1 MPNITRGER
10 LGGLMQYLVGPGR
23 HNEHTEPHLVAGDD
37 AIMAW
42 HDVAELDGAA
52 ARDIAAQLDRPRQVF
67 GTEIPDG
74 HVWHCSLS
82 LRASEGQLSD
92 EKWAEVSRDFVE
104 GMGYIGGGKA
114 DCSWV
119 AVRHGLSTNGNDH
132 VHLVVNL
139 VREDGTKA
147 SPYRDRVKAQRLA
160 GELERKHGLEVLEDR
175 GAGRGER
182 QPTRAEVER
191 AAREGRPEP
200 HRKTLGRIVRA
211 AATASENEAEFVR
224 RMRRSG
230 VLVDGRIAA
239 GTSDVITGYSVALRP
254 VGGER
259 PLYLGGRMLAK
270 DLSLDRLRQ
279 SWPDTP
285 EHATAAAAEWIAAKR
300 GRRPAAPGREVEE
313 VTPAQWQELIAAQS
327 QVRSY
332 LSTVPVDDWATWSR
346 VAGEA
351 SGAFAA
357 WSRQVEATPGP
368 LAEAADSLARSAQ
381 VRGPQTARPK
391 AGTPSMRGA
400 AMLLSSVAHGGQGS
414 VAQAVLLRQ
423 LSATVSAVQKA
434 HEAVGHARRAAE
446 IERVMRERLASVR
459 AGMPAVGD
467 KREQVATVTDPAAA
481 EALRVATTGRRPFT
495 AADAAGQRGS
505 VLPAQL
511 TPTRPDQNTEQR
523 TGRGADVE
531 R

>member
-1 MPNITRGER
+1 MPNITRGRR

-23 HNEHTEPHLVAGDD
+23 SDEHTEPHLVAGDP

-42 HDVAELDGAA
+42 HDTAELDGAA
-52 ARDIAAQLDRPRQVF
+52 AREIASALDRPRQLF

-82 LRASEGQLSD
+82 LRASEGVQSD
-92 EKWAEVSRDFVE
+92 EKWAELSSEFVE
-104 GMGYIGGGKA
+104 GMGFTGGGKA
-114 DCSWV
+114 DVRWV

-132 VHLVVNL
+132 VHIVVNL

-147 SPYRDRVKAQRLA
+147 NPYRDRVRAQRLA
-160 GELERKHGLEVLEDR
+160 GELERKHGLEVLEER

-182 QPTRAEVER
+182 SPTRAEVER

-254 VGGER
+254 VAGER
-259 PLYLGGRMLAK
+259 PLYVGGRLLAK

-279 SWPDTP
+279 GWPDSP
-285 EHATAAAAEWIAAKR
+285 EHASAAAAEWIAAKR
-300 GRRPAAPGREVEE
+300 GRRPVAPGREVEE
-313 VTPAQWQELIAAQS
+313 VTDQQWHELIAQQS
-327 QVRSY
+327 QMSKY
-332 LSTVPVDDWATWSR
+332 LSSVPVDDWATWSR
-346 VAGEA
+346 VASET

-368 LAEAADSLARSAQ
+368 LAEVADSLARSAQ

-391 AGTPSMRGA
+391 VGTPSMRGA
-400 AMLLSSVAHGGQGS
+400 AMLLSSVAHGGQGT
-414 VAQAVLLRQ
+414 VAQAVLFSQLR
-423 LSATVSAVQKA
+423 ATVKAMRQA
-434 HEAVGHARRAAE
+434 HEAVGDARRAAE
-446 IERVMRERLASVR
+446 IERVMGERLAGVR
-459 AGMPAVGD
+459 AGLPKLQPKTAAV
-467 KREQVATVTDPAAA
+467 ADPAAA
-481 EALRVATTGRRPFT
+481 EAKRVASIGRRPFT
-495 AADAAGQRGS
+495 GADLADRPGS
-505 VLPAQL
+505 VLPARL
-511 TPTRPDQNTEQR
+511 TPSRQEQDAER
-523 TGRGADVE
+523 AGRGSDLE

>member
-1 MPNITRGER
+1 MMPNITRGSR
-10 LGGLMQYLVGPGR
+10 MGGLMQYLVGPGR
-23 HNEHTEPHLVAGDD
+23 HNEHTEPHLVAGDP

-42 HDVAELDGAA
+42 HDTAELDSAA
-52 ARDIAAQLDRPRQVF
+52 AKEIATALDRPHQLF

-82 LRASEGQLSD
+82 LRASEGVQSD
-92 EKWAEVSRDFVE
+92 EKWAELSQEFVE
-104 GMGYIGGGKA
+104 GMGFTGGGKA
-114 DCSWV
+114 DCRWV

-139 VREDGTKA
+139 VRQDGTKA

-160 GELERKHGLEVLEDR
+160 GELERRHGLEVLEDR

-211 AATASENEAEFVR
+211 AATASESEAEFVR
-224 RMRRSG
+224 RIRRSG
-230 VLVDGRIAA
+230 VLVQGRIAA

-254 VGGER
+254 VDGEA

-300 GRRPAAPGREVEE
+300 GRTAVAPGREVEE
-313 VTPAQWQELIAAQS
+313 VTPEQWRELIVAQS
-327 QVRSY
+327 QMRDHLKSI
-332 LSTVPVDDWATWSR
+332 PVEDWATWSR
-346 VAGEA
+346 VASET

-368 LAEAADSLARSAQ
+368 LADVADALARSAQ
-381 VRGPQTARPK
+381 VRGPDTARPK

-400 AMLLSSVAHGGQGS
+400 ALLLSSVAHGGQGS
-414 VAQAVLLRQ
+414 VAQAVLFTQLR
-423 LSATVSAVQKA
+423 ATVNAVRRA
-434 HEAVGHARRAAE
+434 HEAAGQAQRAAE
-446 IERVMRERLASVR
+446 IERVMGERLAAVR
-459 AGMPAVGD
+459 AGLPPLPGKNQPV
-467 KREQVATVTDPAAA
+467 VDPVAA
-481 EALRVATTGRRPFT
+481 EAKRVASI
-495 AADAAGQRGS
+495 GQRPLTTADVRRQPGS
-505 VLPAQL
+505 VVPPRLSPAGREQ
-511 TPTRPDQNTEQR
+511 DTER
-523 TGRGADVE
+523 AGRGSDVE